1 VLGCV
6 GCAFADMGDCQR
18 GIPLMKRAIEL
29 NPGNAQARAALGA
42 AKLRT
47 WDESGFNDM
56 RHGLR
61 ISPRDTRLAGW
72 GALLAYG
79 RVDEATE
86 TAQNACIYDD
96 KIYLPRV
103 ILAIAHC
110 TQGDAIS
117 AKIAWQDAK
126 RIRSE
131 LCLADIKWMARP
143 GAIKRL
149 QKIGVH

>member
-1 VLGCV
+1 
-6 GCAFADMGDCQR
+6 
-18 GIPLMKRAIEL
+18 
-29 NPGNAQARAALGA
+29 
-42 AKLRT
+42 
-47 WDESGFNDM
+47 
-56 RHGLR
+56 
-61 ISPRDTRLAGW
+61 
-72 GALLAYG
+72 
-79 RVDEATE
+79 VDEAIE
-86 TAQNACIYDD
+86 AAQNACIYDN

-110 TQGDAIS
+110 AQGDAIS